1 MLVSI
6 PYKKTEKVDL
16 AKPLNRYIQTAYD
29 ADTANRYL
37 SDLNEFNSAR
47 ENMRTAFERFPNE
60 PSKVYDAIAAYLP
73 WASSFALRFPH
84 TSNDVK
90 KIKNKKKKQ
99 TQHIQHIHYTFFHSP
114 PSLYAL
120 FYFIFPPSL
129 INK

>member
-90 KIKNKKKKQ
+90 KIKNKKK
-99 TQHIQHIHYTFFHSP
+99 TNTTYTTHTLHFFSLSP
-114 PSLYAL
+114 FFIRIIL
-120 FYFIFPPSL
+120 FYFSSL
-129 INK
+129 SNK

>member
-90 KIKNKKKKQ
+90 KIKNKKNKHNIYN
-99 TQHIQHIHYTFFHSP
+99 TYITLFFTLPLLYTH
-114 PSLYAL
+114 
-120 FYFIFPPSL
+120 YFILFFLPL
-129 INK
+129 